1 MNLFFQ
7 KTNRIVFIKSRI
19 NCFSIIVKQ
28 KFNNHDTRKINMLI
42 AVLQICSSLFFF
54 LKKQNKTKRINCKI
68 KKQTN
73 AVSPD
78 DER

>member
-42 AVLQICSSLFFF
+42 TVLQICSSLFFLF
-54 LKKQNKTKRINCKI
+54 KNKIKQNG
-68 KKQTN
+68 
-73 AVSPD
+73 
-78 DER
+78 